1 MLIEFKCPH
10 IQCDIERYAMTTE
23 IMKQASSGVGTI
35 ISLGKAFTEQ
45 GIREI
50 NQDLIPF
57 VKEALGDAILPRVVP
72 SYAML
77 LWFTLQV
84 RFVLLLFTV
93 YYNL

>member
-1 MLIEFKCPH
+1 
-10 IQCDIERYAMTTE
+10 MTTE